1 MTESRKNYKDGEDI
15 VMSWGEV
22 ANLTH
27 KTQVDLFNF
36 CTCEDGPSVY
46 EDCPRE
52 YPARRDPVWF
62 RTEGKS
68 IKYPRTKTDN
78 N

>member
-27 KTQVDLFNF
+27 KTQVELFNF
-36 CTCEDGPSVY
+36 CTCEDGPSIY

-52 YPARRDPVWF
+52 YP
-62 RTEGKS
+62 
-68 IKYPRTKTDN
+68 N